1 MDGVIRGDF
10 AEQDAALVVAET
22 ALEKLLQQL
31 FAGSRE
37 DSGILT
43 GMLQHPACWAT
54 VLRRA
59 GIEIVSSD
67 GNGYYSDQTVL
78 AAQFFGGTT
87 AKNGGC
93 FR

>member
-43 GMLQHPACWAT
+43 GMLQHPAC
-54 VLRRA
+54 
-59 GIEIVSSD
+59 
-67 GNGYYSDQTVL
+67 
-78 AAQFFGGTT
+78 
-87 AKNGGC
+87 
-93 FR
+93 